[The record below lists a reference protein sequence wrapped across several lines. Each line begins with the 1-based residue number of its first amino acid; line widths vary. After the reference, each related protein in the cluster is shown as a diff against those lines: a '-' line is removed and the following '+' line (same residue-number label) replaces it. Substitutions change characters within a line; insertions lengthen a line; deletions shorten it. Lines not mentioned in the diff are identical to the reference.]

1 MHAVM
6 AEQKKMMMN
15 KSNFTQMTFNLY
27 VAVKEVSQII
37 KYMMLNFTSYDL
49 RCIFISP
56 INNVDL

>member
-6 AEQKKMMMN
+6 REQKKMMMN

-49 RCIFISP
+49 RCILISP